1 METLEQRLT
10 ALSAATKKL
19 ETSKAEWIKRLGT
32 GSESEMNKMQADLQD
47 SIRHL
52 RRANDEHNATDITR
66 FEAEVAGLTNKC
78 IMVREL
84 KSIYSVED
92 RCLKEI
98 DDAIATIDAVAGSTA
113 TALVTDF
120 K

>member
-1 METLEQRLT
+1 METLEQRLA
-10 ALSAATKKL
+10 ALDAAVKKL
-19 ETSKAEWIKRLGT
+19 EISKAEWTKRLGT
-32 GSESEMNKMQADLQD
+32 GSESEMNKMQSDLQE
-47 SIRHL
+47 SIRL
-52 RRANDEHNATDITR
+52 YRRATDERDQASIAR

-78 IMVREL
+78 IMVREI

-98 DDAIATIDAVAGSTA
+98 DDAIATIAAVADST
-113 TALVTDF
+113 TAALTTDF